1 MSEVEMVFSV
11 DSELLDQVDEICAK
25 EGVSVEDVVRSFVY
39 SFVQDK
45 NILVRLVQEYGNDD
59 C

>member
-11 DSELLDQVDEICAK
+11 DSELLDQVKEICAK
-25 EGVSVEDVVRSFVY
+25 EGVAVEDVVRRFVY

-45 NILVRLVQEYGNDD
+45 NILVRLIQEYGDDD

>member
-11 DSELLDQVDEICAK
+11 DSELLDQVKEICAK
-25 EGVSVEDVVRSFVY
+25 EGVSAEDVVRSFVY

-45 NILVRLVQEYGNDD
+45 NILVRLVQEYGQDD